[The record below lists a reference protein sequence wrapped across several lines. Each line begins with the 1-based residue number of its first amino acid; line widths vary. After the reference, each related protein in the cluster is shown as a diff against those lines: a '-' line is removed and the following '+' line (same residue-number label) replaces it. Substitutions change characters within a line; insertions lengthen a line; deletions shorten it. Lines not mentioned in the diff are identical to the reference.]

1 MSLLVYD
8 ALMVACTTTE
18 GKMDITK
25 HFFTDYRA
33 AFAFYAANKDRA
45 TFRTGIPDYSWIVT
59 IYN

>member
-1 MSLLVYD
+1 
-8 ALMVACTTTE
+8 
-18 GKMDITK
+18 MDITK
-25 HFFTDYRA
+25 HVFTDYRA